1 MNITILKRTVHLS
14 FLIIILTFSN
24 SFAQKNNSLFSIQNR
39 KAFGNYLFYNK
50 DYLRAIDEFNS
61 VLKIQ
66 WNDSLQFKIATSY
79 YRMNNFDKAYIEF
92 QKIPLNSS
100 FYEQSQFE
108 KFRALFKSDKNLF
121 LCSEIEKNISN
132 TNLSKLELLR
142 LRNSTLL
149 LENIILPPKNDF
161 ISVFR
166 KDDKNKLAEFYNW
179 KLNPP
184 YKSSTK
190 AAIMSAIIP
199 GSGKIYANKVGDGI
213 TAFLLT
219 GLFTYLAVDKFQN
232 NQNTSAW
239 LYTSIAAFFYAGN
252 VYGSATAVQNYN
264 AGIKFNFESEVKLFI
279 NERNQFLPTPKHLCN

>member
-1 MNITILKRTVHLS
+1 MNITKPKLTAYL
-14 FLIIILTFSN
+14 FLLISIFAVTN
-24 SFAQKNNSLFSIQNR
+24 SSAQKNNSLLSLQNR
-39 KAFGNYLFYNK
+39 KAFGNYLFCDK
-50 DYLRAIDEFNS
+50 DYLRAINEFNS

-79 YRMNNFDKAYIEF
+79 YQMNNFDRAYIEF

-100 FYEQSQFE
+100 IYEQSKFE
-108 KFRALFKSDKNLF
+108 KFRALFKSGKYLF
-121 LCSEIEKNISN
+121 LCGKIEKDMTNTSSN
-132 TNLSKLELLR
+132 SLELLR

-149 LENIILPPKNDF
+149 LENNLLPSKNDF
-161 ISVFR
+161 ISVFG
-166 KDDKNKLAEFYNW
+166 KDDKNKVSNFYSW

-184 YKSSTK
+184 YKSPTK

-199 GSGKIYANKVGDGI
+199 GSGKIYANEVGDGI

-232 NQNTSAW
+232 NQNSSAW

-279 NERNQFLPTPKHLCN
+279 NERNQFLPTPKYLCN

>member
-1 MNITILKRTVHLS
+1 MIITNSKLTAYLF
-14 FLIIILTFSN
+14 FLISIFAVTN
-24 SFAQKNNSLFSIQNR
+24 SSAQKNNSLFSIQNR
-39 KAFGNYLFYNK
+39 KAFGNYLFCEK
-50 DYLRAIDEFNS
+50 DYLRAIDEFNV
-61 VLKIQ
+61 VLKEE
-66 WNDSLQFKIATSY
+66 WNDSLQFKVATSY
-79 YRMNNFDKAYIEF
+79 YRMNEFNQAYIEF
-92 QKIPLNSS
+92 NKVHFNSEV
-100 FYEQSQFE
+100 YKQSQYE
-108 KFRALFKSDKNLF
+108 KLRSLFKSKMYSF
-121 LCSEIEKNISN
+121 MRSEIEKSTSN
-132 TNLSKLELLR
+132 RSLNSLEILR

-149 LENIILPPKNDF
+149 LEKNRLPPKSNF
-161 ISVFR
+161 ISVFE

-199 GSGKIYANKVGDGI
+199 GSGKIYANEVGDGI

-232 NQNTSAW
+232 NQNASAW

-264 AGIKFNFESEVKLFI
+264 AGIKYNFESEVKLFI

>member
-1 MNITILKRTVHLS
+1 MNIIKLKPTVHLS
-14 FLIIILTFSN
+14 FLLIIITFSN
-24 SFAQKNNSLFSIQNR
+24 SFAQKNSSLFSLQNR
-39 KAFGNYLFYNK
+39 KAFGNYLFCDK
-50 DYLRAIDEFNS
+50 DYLRAIDEFNV
-61 VLKIQ
+61 VLKEE
-66 WNDSLQFKIATSY
+66 WNDSLQFKVATSY
-79 YRMNNFDKAYIEF
+79 YRMNEFSQAYIEF
-92 QKIPLNSS
+92 NKVHFNSEV
-100 FYEQSQFE
+100 YKQSQYE
-108 KFRALFKSDKNLF
+108 KLRSLFKSNMYSF
-121 LCSEIEKNISN
+121 MRSEIEKSTSN
-132 TNLSKLELLR
+132 RSLNSLEILR

-149 LENIILPPKNDF
+149 LEKNRLPPKSNF
-161 ISVFR
+161 ISVFE

-184 YKSSTK
+184 YKSPIK

-199 GSGKIYANKVGDGI
+199 GSGKIYANEVGDGI

-279 NERNQFLPTPKHLCN
+279 NKRNQFLPTPKYLCN